1 MKSEHNSRPSE
12 PCGNSESTAAQPG
25 PWLLTEELLKKILCF
40 FAFNHVIIFMPDS
53 FCVNHSSALCILST
67 LNFLI
72 CFEYRDS
79 TYYFKKLT
87 VNSGYSLTNCQAT
100 QLKRISLQHHLSFKK
115 KKCGVREKERCQKFR
130 SKTLLLFWSGN
141 DILALTQY
149 EIIVAIFMLYY
160 FVFVRSLIFNF
171 INTT

>member
-12 PCGNSESTAAQPG
+12 PCGNSESTAAQAG
-25 PWLLTEELLKKILCF
+25 PWLLTEEELLKKILCF
-40 FAFNHVIIFMPDS
+40 FAFKHVMIFMPDS

-87 VNSGYSLTNCQAT
+87 VNSGYSLTNCQVM

-115 KKCGVREKERCQKFR
+115 KSVGWERKRDAR
-130 SKTLLLFWSGN
+130 SSEAKHC
-141 DILALTQY
+141 
-149 EIIVAIFMLYY
+149 YY
-160 FVFVRSLIFNF
+160 SEAGMTSLH
-171 INTT
+171 